1 MERLFCQVLFVLFHC
16 YETLADECQREIN
29 GATGPYAI
37 ALRPSGTNRINVSIV
52 CPATDEGGVCPNLDS
67 VKLLQYSCVDASGSL
82 IDSGDVVREGYELQ
96 PTMVVFV
103 PNGTAVCNATGCYD
117 IKSQHSFTTF
127 QFPLA
132 TCVLLEASSSS
143 VPELAS
149 PTPTVFKLSSTSVD
163 LSLVPDNTE
172 KNLRGI

>member
-1 MERLFCQVLFVLFHC
+1 M
-16 YETLADECQREIN
+16 
-29 GATGPYAI
+29 
-37 ALRPSGTNRINVSIV
+37 

-67 VKLLQYSCVDASGSL
+67 VYLLQYSCVDASGSL
-82 IDSGDVVREGYELQ
+82 VGNVCTKGNAITRASFNYPTQIDSGDVVREGYELQ

-132 TCVLLEASSSS
+132 TCVLLEGNVSLD
-143 VPELAS
+143 P
-149 PTPTVFKLSSTSVD
+149 STTA
-163 LSLVPDNTE
+163 L
-172 KNLRGI
+172 KRF